1 MDTKN
6 KVKLSIA
13 VVTLACA
20 IGLIAWYVMRSSSSS
35 NALDPERAGPQVD
48 APTDPTTG
56 KPTEHFSGSSRTPGK
71 R

>member
-20 IGLIAWYVMRSSSSS
+20 IGLIAWYV
-35 NALDPERAGPQVD
+35 ERRNKDFAEKYTLAGASGIMAGASLMGIVIIVFSQVVPLF
-48 APTDPTTG
+48 A
-56 KPTEHFSGSSRTPGK
+56 TP
-71 R
+71 